1 MRSKKRLTTKNHGV
15 ALGILELVNRVNGKI
30 IGDFDERMKVI
41 GTCAIEGYVEN
52 KITFVKNMKYG
63 RMLADLQNALV
74 FIPEDLAELC
84 DMYPQNTYI
93 VVSDLSKI
101 MMDMQDFFYSD
112 QLQILEEGISSTAK
126 VHKSATIGK
135 NVYIGENVCIGE
147 NTVIGDGSKIMHNSC
162 ISDNVVIGKRTYI
175 HPTCTCEHC
184 QIGDDCIIRSGARIG
199 VHGFRFEQDIEQK
212 TIRKMIHTGGVRIGN
227 RVEISS
233 NSVIQ
238 RATFEGNPTVISDD
252 VKIACVVVVG
262 HNTKIGAR
270 TVITCHTMIA
280 GSNNIGEDVWIGAGA
295 VISNGVTVGDR
306 AKILINAVVVEDVA
320 EDEMVS
326 GFYAMPHRQWKRV
339 YNKWKEEAH
348 ET

>member
-1 MRSKKRLTTKNHGV
+1 MSSKKHLTTKNRDL
-15 ALGILELVNRVNGKI
+15 ALGIIELVNRVNGKI
-30 IGDFDERMKVI
+30 IGDFDERMKVT
-41 GTCAIEGYVEN
+41 GTCALDGYIKNRVS
-52 KITFVKNMKYG
+52 FVKNMKYG
-63 RMLADLQNALV
+63 RKLADLQNALI
-74 FIPEDLAELC
+74 FLPEDLVELC
-84 DMYPQNTYI
+84 DRYPQNTYI
-93 VVSDLSKI
+93 VVNDLSKT
-101 MMDMQDFFYSD
+101 MLDMQDFFYSD

-135 NVYIGENVCIGE
+135 NVYMGENVFVGE
-147 NTVIGDGSKIMHNSC
+147 NTVIGDGVKIMHNSC
-162 ISDNVVIGKRTYI
+162 ISDNIVIGKRTHI
-175 HPTCTCEHC
+175 HPACTCENC

-199 VHGFRFEQDIEQK
+199 VDGFRFEQNIEQK

-252 VKIACVVVVG
+252 VKIACMVVIG
-262 HNTKIGAR
+262 HNSKIGAR

-280 GSNNIGEDVWIGAGA
+280 GSNNIGENVWIGAGT